1 MKIGI
6 ISIHYGVN
14 FGSAL
19 QAYALPKYLKSVY
32 KDAETEVINY
42 IPPRYRFRSLYAYD
56 GGKGL
61 KKHIGWLLRT
71 VQYFINDLKYK
82 RFLSRITVVS
92 PAIYDSKT
100 AQNRYR
106 DYDYLLA
113 GSDQIWNSDYNQ
125 GFDSM
130 YYLSFGNSN
139 TNKVAYAASCGKN
152 NFSEQEWVA
161 MKDSLKSFSAISIR
175 ESSTAQLMCKKGIE
189 CHFVLDP
196 TYLLTKEEWAQIE
209 KSENIR
215 EPFLLIYLLGVDGRD
230 IIKWAK
236 AIAKQ
241 RNLKTVLIA
250 NGPAIKKYDVDY
262 VMWNRTP
269 DSYIWLFR
277 NASFVVTN
285 SFHGTSFSINMERQ
299 FVVFKRDKY
308 NSRIDSILG
317 AMGLQDRCVTLSDDQ
332 LLADIDYS
340 VVNVK
345 KEKLLVDS
353 KRFIKGAFSH
363 E

>member
-19 QAYALPKYLKSVY
+19 QAYALPTYIKEVFPYSQP
-32 KDAETEVINY
+32 EVINY
-42 IPPRYRFRSLYAYD
+42 IPPRYRVKKLYSYD
-56 GGKGL
+56 GGRGL
-61 KKHIGWLLRT
+61 KKHVGWALR
-71 VQYFINDLKYK
+71 VIQRFLNDAKYK
-82 RFLSRITVVS
+82 KYLSNIVKVS
-92 PAIYDSKT
+92 PIIYDEKT
-100 AQNRYR
+100 AQDRYR
-106 DYDYLLA
+106 EYDYLIA

-130 YYLSFGNSN
+130 YYLSFGDKN
-139 TNKVAYAASCGKN
+139 TRKIAYAASCGKN
-152 NFSEQEWVA
+152 EFSDKEWVD
-161 MKDSLKSFSAISIR
+161 MKKSLKPFSAISIR
-175 ESSTAQLMCKKGIE
+175 ESSTVQLMREKGIE
-189 CHFVLDP
+189 CQFVLDP
-196 TYLLTKEEWAQIE
+196 TYLLSREEWAQIE
-209 KSENIR
+209 KKENIKDA
-215 EPFLLIYLLGVDGRD
+215 FLLIYLLDVDGRE
-230 IIKWAK
+230 IINWAK
-236 AIAKQ
+236 QVAKQ
-241 RNLKTVLIA
+241 RNLKTVLIV
-250 NGPAIKKYDVDY
+250 NGPKIKKFDVDY

-317 AMGLQDRCVTLSDDQ
+317 AMGLQDRCVSLTEDQ
-332 LLADIDYS
+332 LLSDIDYS
-340 VVNVK
+340 VVNEK

-353 KRFIKGAFSH
+353 KRFIKEAFSH